1 MTRIGFAEFLWMWNQ
16 CQGMTTPALH
26 RRMARWLNHRWRR
39 GDHQLL
45 LMAFRS
51 SGKSTL
57 VGLFCAWVLAQNP
70 DLRILVLAADQALAV
85 KMVRNVKRI
94 LERHPLTGELKP
106 RDKDQW
112 AADRFTVERPTEL
125 RDPSML
131 ARGISAN
138 ITGSRADIVIC
149 DDVEVPNTCD
159 TPAKRTE
166 LRDKLSE
173 LDYVLT
179 PGGTQLFVGTPHSF
193 YTIYAAA
200 TRKEAGEERS
210 FLDGFHRLELPLLD
224 GRGRS
229 RWPERYDMEA
239 VRALRLRHGPNKFSS
254 QMLLQPVNYQ
264 GGRLDPD
271 LLCPYDAKFEYR
283 EAQGEA
289 ILSCQGR
296 RVVSATA
303 WWDPAFAAG
312 QGGDRSVLACV
323 FVDEDG
329 RYLLHDILYLTAEVN
344 GAEDAARQQCRQ
356 VARFLK
362 RHLLP
367 AVTVEINGIGRFLP
381 SLLRTILGEEGVAAA
396 VIEVASTRPKDLR
409 ILEAFDSVLAARSL
423 HIHARVAASP
433 FLIEFREWRPGVSGA
448 SDDGL
453 DAVAGCLAAE
463 PIRLPRRTQSGLRPR
478 WRGAATTI
486 HADTD
491 FTP

>member
-1 MTRIGFAEFLWMWNQ
+1 MTRIGFAEFVWMWNQ
-16 CQGMTTPALH
+16 CQGMETPTLH
-26 RRMARWLNHRWRR
+26 RRMARWLNHRWHR
-39 GDHQLL
+39 GDRSLL

-57 VGLFCAWVLAQNP
+57 VGLFCAWTLWQNP
-70 DLRILVLAADQALAV
+70 DLRILVLAAEQALAV

-94 LERHPLTGELKP
+94 LERHPLTAELKP

-112 AADRFTVERPTEL
+112 ASDRFTVTRPTEL

-131 ARGISAN
+131 ARGIGSN
-138 ITGSRADIVIC
+138 ITGSRADMVIC

-159 TPAKRTE
+159 TPAKRAE

-193 YTIYAAA
+193 YTIYADAP
-200 TRKEAGEERS
+200 RKEAGEERS

-224 GRGRS
+224 SRGRS
-229 RWPERYDMEA
+229 RWHDRFDQETI
-239 VRALRLRHGPNKFSS
+239 RALRIRHGPNKFSS
-254 QMLLQPVNYQ
+254 QMMLKPVNYQ
-264 GGRLDPD
+264 GGRLDPE
-271 LLCPYDAKFEYR
+271 LLCHYEAEFDYR

-289 ILSCQGR
+289 ILSCGNR
-296 RVVSATA
+296 RLVSATA

-329 RYLLHDILYLTAEVN
+329 RYLLHDIAYLSADPK
-344 GAEDAARQQCRQ
+344 GAEDPARQQCRQ
-356 VARFLK
+356 VAGFLK
-362 RHLLP
+362 RHMLP

-381 SLLRTILGEEGVAAA
+381 SLLRSVLAEE
-396 VIEVASTRPKDLR
+396 EVASAVVEAVSSRSKDLR
-409 ILEAFDSVLAARSL
+409 ILEAFDGVLAARSL
-423 HIHARVAASP
+423 FIHARVAASP
-433 FLIEFREWRPGVSGA
+433 FLIEFREWRPGVPGA

-463 PIRLPRRTQSGLRPR
+463 PVRLPRRAQGGVRPR
-478 WRGAATTI
+478 WRGAGMALK
-486 HADTD
+486 ADTD
-491 FTP
+491 FTL